1 MAGDNYAVQYVRQHN
16 QVPWLPSRDLYVRNQ
31 FGVQKICAYGSD
43 GSFDS
48 GCTGGVSSDPKD
60 FRFGLYSVLYPLW
73 LTYRHGS
80 ESPLA
85 VSLGA
90 MAVDD
95 RKCLVNGVECLVIGG
110 NSEPAPGKSRRF
122 EMHLDP
128 RRSFVPL
135 RLTEAVNGQPV
146 MQIECSF
153 KDDQGVMP
161 VPTSWTL
168 TVLTLGTGRLS
179 VTETVSVE
187 AFEVNKKID
196 ETRFRIDFP
205 PGIPVTVGTNP
216 VRERVRPDGTVPG
229 FAYVDVMDQSSGW
242 WWMLGMAVSAV
253 TAATY
258 LGRRWMRLRFTGS

>member
-1 MAGDNYAVQYVRQHN
+1 
-16 QVPWLPSRDLYVRNQ
+16 
-31 FGVQKICAYGSD
+31 
-43 GSFDS
+43 
-48 GCTGGVSSDPKD
+48 
-60 FRFGLYSVLYPLW
+60 
-73 LTYRHGS
+73 
-80 ESPLA
+80 
-85 VSLGA
+85 
-90 MAVDD
+90 
-95 RKCLVNGVECLVIGG
+95 
-110 NSEPAPGKSRRF
+110 
-122 EMHLDP
+122 MHLDP